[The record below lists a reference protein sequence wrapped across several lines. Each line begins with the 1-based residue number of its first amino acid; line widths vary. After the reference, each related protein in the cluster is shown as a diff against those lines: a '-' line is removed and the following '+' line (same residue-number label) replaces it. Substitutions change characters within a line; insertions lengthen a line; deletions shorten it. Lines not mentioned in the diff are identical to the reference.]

1 MGKCE
6 ILREGI
12 NDQAQFDIETF
23 KNDTI
28 AAVASLIGFPSKSG
42 LKNIHDRIKYATKK
56 IEKIINQKEITS
68 LDKKELN
75 RLKREL
81 KVATKQLPI
90 EERKYDDHNEL
101 FDLLTSQIFSS
112 GEALQ
117 FDMNPMDVVGAWK
130 VYFSKRQYGDVNP
143 VMVSQSPRIAKSIL
157 TTVRDIDDKRNR
169 LMKSGKLSKRE
180 VAMFPPEVI
189 AITADKFG
197 VMMKV
202 IRKGLRLSDNEVSS
216 VEEFANRFRSTL
228 EKFKNNLVDNKAIN
242 KVLNLNNASAW
253 GISGF
258 RTRTDAPFPGA
269 DVVIVGE
276 GMHKGVDSYKIK
288 YYEEDGSLNNTPVWL
303 RKEYLNANP
312 SDVKKELIAFYLGT
326 FVNETLDGRLRYIT
340 RGTVPPALDQSV
352 SPPIVSGERT
362 TYEEKYGKRV
372 SNLLATMAEDYEY
385 GKSEDEAR
393 MTPNVHFVRGK
404 DKKTVYKYAL
414 FKTVDEGGRE
424 SYEAILLSKEPY
436 KNEDPTKRENLIDN
450 GYPPTEW
457 DNVPIDEGWYRAEN
471 EQYYGRLRNP
481 TTRELIPNSHKKAW
495 NQFQRVEN
503 QPPREIIEELT
514 IGETKTEIGYGS
526 FWDTIREMR
535 STYSAV
541 GDEVQSFND
550 INNQRSLEVRDRL
563 VKRMTQKGMEPA
575 EIKNAL
581 DKLFGVGGMR
591 SKVFYTPSTT
601 FEDGV
606 EKIDEAGTGSV
617 TTPTSYFMLK
627 GDNYFPHVF
636 KVEDLNTMI
645 NNAIGRVKEE
655 IAESGFDKE
664 SDEYKRLAEGLEHLN
679 DMRDRQNGSLTDDDV
694 AAISRMVEAN
704 SNVHMKHISA
714 WTDASYMRTDA
725 DVHGDYLK
733 RIFGALHKNDLMAD
747 TVEAVD
753 KLMQMEKKLV
763 PEGAM
768 DYLINRVKM
777 SVGDSDTRATTFF
790 GRETGYDSMAN
801 RLNKLPAFVRG
812 GTKFT
817 AESAEK
823 LTKWINSF
831 PSMRFLGSGSA
842 AGNLTQ
848 IMNEIIAVGWGTF
861 LEASKEL
868 NGEFSKNKWKSIV
881 NGTGVLNILSMF
893 NDIML
898 QGGDVEWNDFAMFPG
913 TLIPS
918 RNMGDLVRLLAKG
931 RDNFILNG
939 NKDIDDFLMNLEA
952 RSRGKMKES
961 VRELQK
967 LESQRKEILARK
979 RGEYWDAFAIE
990 EKDNSDAVVMKRFKK
1005 LIGEISD
1012 QKIRQMVTWKLSWH
1026 WDPLKKIFTFT
1037 GTEENLRATTAVMA
1051 LLDAEKRGILGGDI
1065 DVTGSKGDYSIF
1077 KTDKA
1082 RKIARDA
1089 VYNTQFGMTPQYM
1102 GEGFNGFGRAV
1113 FQYKTYAVQQME
1125 HDFSVMRKF
1134 TRGSVSSVDTVIR
1147 INAAIKDAI
1156 TRVAQGRS
1164 YNPADPYIDHEA
1176 AAAARLI
1183 FSRFS
1188 ASVVASLIGVVAP
1201 LSWMMRKFGHQ
1212 SFSMVRSFENP
1223 AMGIATRMIVW
1234 GSIIAMGADDDDS
1247 DDALSELMEDF
1258 SFLFL
1263 PVIIG
1268 MVGRDIID
1276 SIDYLGED

>member
-1 MGKCE
+1 MGKCD
-6 ILREGI
+6 IVNKGI
-12 NDQAQFDIETF
+12 DNQAQFDIETF
-23 KNDTI
+23 RNDTV
-28 AAVASLIGFPSKSG
+28 AAVANLIGFPSKSG
-42 LKNIHDRIKYATKK
+42 LKNAAA
-56 IEKIINQKEITS
+56 
-68 LDKKELN
+68 
-75 RLKREL
+75 RLQNAKTRSEQRRA
-81 KVATKQLPI
+81 KKQLLL

-112 GEALQ
+112 GEAIQ
-117 FDMNPMDVVGAWK
+117 FDMNPMDVVDAWK
-130 VYFSKRQYGDVNP
+130 VYLSKRQYGDVNP
-143 VMVSQSPRIAKSIL
+143 VMISQSPRIAKSIL
-157 TTVRDIDDKRNR
+157 TTVRDIDGKRNR
-169 LMKSGKLSKRE
+169 LMKSKKLSKRE

-202 IRKGLRLSDNEVSS
+202 IRKGLRLSDNSVSS

-228 EKFKNNLVDNKAIN
+228 EKFKNNLTDNKAIN

-258 RTRTDAPFPGA
+258 STRIDAPVPGER
-269 DVVIVGE
+269 VVIVGE
-276 GMHKGVDSYKIK
+276 GMHNGVKSYKVK
-288 YYEEDGSLNNTPVWL
+288 YHDENGDLNDSVVWL
-303 RKEYLNANP
+303 NQEDLNANP

-340 RGTVPPALDQSV
+340 RGTVPP
-352 SPPIVSGERT
+352 IVYEERAGGEPVITGERAE
-362 TYEEKYGKRV
+362 YDEKYGKRV

-385 GKSEDEAR
+385 GQSEDEAR

-414 FKTVDEGGRE
+414 FKTVGEGGRE
-424 SYEAILLSKEPY
+424 SYEAILISKEPY
-436 KNEDPTKRENLIDN
+436 KNEDPTKRQNLIDE
-450 GYPPTEW
+450 GYKPSEW

-471 EQYYGRLRNP
+471 EQYYGRLRNLS
-481 TTRELIPNSHKKAW
+481 TRELIPNSHKKAW
-495 NQFQRVEN
+495 NKFQRIEN
-503 QPPREIIEELT
+503 QPPIEIIEELT
-514 IGETKTEIGYGS
+514 RGEAPTETGYGS

-541 GDEVQSFND
+541 GEEVQSFND
-550 INNQRSLEVRDRL
+550 VNNQRSLEVRDKL
-563 VKRMTQKGMEPA
+563 VKRMAQKGMEPD
-575 EIKNAL
+575 EIK
-581 DKLFGVGGMR
+581 DVMDRLFGVGGMR
-591 SKVFYTPSTT
+591 SKVFYNPPVTT
-601 FEDGV
+601 EEG
-606 EKIDEAGTGSV
+606 EAIEGSGSV
-617 TTPTSYFMLK
+617 ITPTSYFMLK
-627 GDNYFPHVF
+627 ADNYFPHVF
-636 KVEDLNTMI
+636 KGKDLRTMI
-645 NNAIGRVKEE
+645 NNAIDRVEEE
-655 IAESGFDKE
+655 IAESGFDE
-664 SDEYKRLAEGLEHLN
+664 DSDEYKRLEEGLEHLN
-679 DMRDRQNGSLTDDDV
+679 DMRNRQNGDLTDDDV
-694 AAISRMVEAN
+694 EAITRMVEAN

-763 PEGAM
+763 PEGSI
-768 DYLINRVKM
+768 DYLVNRVKM

-861 LEASKEL
+861 LEASKLL
-868 NGEFSKNKWKSIV
+868 NGEFSKTKWNSVV

-898 QGGDVEWNDFAMFPG
+898 QGGDVEWNDFAMIPG

-918 RNMGDLVRLLAKG
+918 RNMSDLVRLLSKG
-931 RDNFILNG
+931 RDSFILNG
-939 NKDIDDFLMNLEA
+939 NKDIDKFLMALEA
-952 RSRGKMKES
+952 RSRGVIKEN
-961 VRELQK
+961 VQELRELNK
-967 LESQRKEILARK
+967 ERKEILARK
-979 RGEYWDAFAIE
+979 RGEYWDAFATE
-990 EKDNSDAVVMKRFKK
+990 EKDNNDAVVMKRFKK
-1005 LIGEISD
+1005 LIGDISD

-1026 WDPLKKIFTFT
+1026 WEPFKKVFTFT
-1037 GTEENLRATTAVMA
+1037 GTEENLRSITAVMA
-1051 LLDAEKRGILGGDI
+1051 LLNAEKTGQLGGDV
-1065 DVTGSKGDYSIF
+1065 DVTGSKGDLSIF
-1077 KTDKA
+1077 KSDRA
-1082 RKIARDA
+1082 RRIARDA

-1102 GEGFNGFGRAV
+1102 GEGFNGFGRAM

-1147 INAAIKDAI
+1147 INTAIKDAI
-1156 TRVAQGRS
+1156 VRASKGRT
-1164 YNPADPYIDHEA
+1164 YNPADPHIDHEA

-1183 FSRFS
+1183 FSRFT
-1188 ASVVASLIGVVAP
+1188 ASVVASMIGVVP
-1201 LSWMMRKFGHQ
+1201 LMSWMMRKFGHQ
-1212 SFSMVRSFENP
+1212 SFSLVRSFENP
-1223 AMGIATRMIVW
+1223 AMGMATRLVVW
-1234 GSIIAMGADDDDS
+1234 SSLIAMGADDDDS
-1247 DDALSELMEDF
+1247 DNALSELMEDF

-1263 PVIIG
+1263 PVFIG
-1268 MVGRDIID
+1268 MIGRDIIETV
-1276 SIDYLGED
+1276 DYLGD

>member
-1 MGKCE
+1 MAKCD
-6 ILREGI
+6 IVNKGI
-12 NDQAQFDIETF
+12 DNQAQFDIETF
-23 KNDTI
+23 RNDTV

-42 LKNIHDRIKYATKK
+42 LKNAAA
-56 IEKIINQKEITS
+56 
-68 LDKKELN
+68 
-75 RLKREL
+75 RLQNAKTRSEQRRA
-81 KVATKQLPI
+81 KKQLLL

-117 FDMNPMDVVGAWK
+117 FDMNPMDVVDAWK
-130 VYFSKRQYGDVNP
+130 VYFSKRQYGDLNP
-143 VMVSQSPRIAKSIL
+143 IVVSQSPRLVKSIL
-157 TTVRDIDDKRNR
+157 TRVQKINNKRDR
-169 LMKSGKLSKRE
+169 LMESGKLSKRE

-189 AITADKFG
+189 SITADKFG
-197 VMMKV
+197 IMMKV

-216 VEEFANRFRSTL
+216 VEEFANRFRSSL
-228 EKFKNNLVDNKAIN
+228 EKFKNNLTDNPAIN
-242 KVLNLNNASAW
+242 KVLNLNDASAW

-258 RTRTDAPFPGA
+258 STRIDAPIPGES
-269 DVVIVGE
+269 VVIVGE
-276 GMHKGVDSYKIK
+276 GMHKGVKSYKVK
-288 YYEEDGSLNNTPVWL
+288 YHDEDGDLNDTVVWL
-303 RKEYLNANP
+303 NQEDLNANP

-340 RGTVPPALDQSV
+340 RGTVPP
-352 SPPIVSGERT
+352 IVYEERAGGEPVITGERAE
-362 TYEEKYGKRV
+362 YDEKYGKRV

-385 GKSEDEAR
+385 GQSEDEAR

-414 FKTVDEGGRE
+414 FKTVGEGGRE

-436 KNEDPTKRENLIDN
+436 KNEDPTKRQNLIDE
-450 GYPPTEW
+450 GYKPSEW
-457 DNVPIDEGWYRAEN
+457 DNIPIDEGWYRAEN

-495 NQFQRVEN
+495 NKFQRIEN

-514 IGETKTEIGYGS
+514 RGEAPTETGYGN

-535 STYSAV
+535 DTYSAV
-541 GDEVQSFND
+541 GEEVQSFND
-550 INNQRSLEVRDRL
+550 VNNQRSLEVRDKL
-563 VKRMTQKGMEPA
+563 VKRMSQKGMEPD
-575 EIKNAL
+575 EIK
-581 DKLFGVGGMR
+581 DVMERLFGVGGMR
-591 SKVFYTPSTT
+591 SKVFYTPSST

-606 EKIDEAGTGSV
+606 EKIDETGTGSV

-627 GDNYFPHVF
+627 ADNYFPHVF
-636 KVEDLNTMI
+636 KVKDLNIMI
-645 NNAIGRVKEE
+645 NNAIDRVEEE
-655 IAESGFDKE
+655 IAESGFDE
-664 SDEYKRLAEGLEHLN
+664 DSDEYKRLEEGLQHLK
-679 DMRDRQNGSLTDDDV
+679 DMRARQNGALTDDDV

-714 WTDASYMRTDA
+714 WTDASFMRTDA

-763 PEGAM
+763 PEGSI
-768 DYLINRVKM
+768 DYLVNRIKM

-861 LEASKEL
+861 LEASKLL
-868 NGEFSKNKWKSIV
+868 NGEFSKTKWNSVV

-898 QGGDVEWNDFAMFPG
+898 QGGDVEWNDFAMIPG

-918 RNMGDLVRLLAKG
+918 RNMADLVRILGKG
-931 RDNFILNG
+931 RDSFILNG
-939 NKDIDDFLMNLEA
+939 NKDIDRFLMALEA
-952 RSRGKMKES
+952 RSRGVMKDNVQEL
-961 VRELQK
+961 RELNK
-967 LESQRKEILARK
+967 ERKEILARK
-979 RGEYWDAFAIE
+979 RGEYWDAFAVE
-990 EKDNSDAVVMKRFKK
+990 EKDNKDAIIMQRFKK

-1026 WDPLKKIFTFT
+1026 WEPFKKVFTFT
-1037 GTEENLRATTAVMA
+1037 GTEENLRSLTAVMA
-1051 LLDAEKRGILGGDI
+1051 LLHAEKTGQLGGDI
-1065 DVTGSKGDYSIF
+1065 DVNGSKGDLSIF
-1077 KTDKA
+1077 KTDRA
-1082 RKIARDA
+1082 RRIARDA

-1134 TRGSVSSVDTVIR
+1134 TRGGVSSVDTVIR

-1156 TRVAQGRS
+1156 IRSAKGRS
-1164 YNPADPYIDHEA
+1164 YNPADPSLDHEA
-1176 AAAARLI
+1176 IAASRLI

-1188 ASVVASLIGVVAP
+1188 ASVVASMIGVVP
-1201 LSWMMRKFGHQ
+1201 LMSWMLRKFGHQ
-1212 SFSMVRSFENP
+1212 SFSLVRSFENP
-1223 AMGIATRMIVW
+1223 AMGMATRLVVW
-1234 GSIIAMGADDDDS
+1234 SSLIAMGADDDDS

-1263 PVIIG
+1263 PVFIG
-1268 MVGRDIID
+1268 MIGRDIMD
-1276 SIDYLGED
+1276 TVDYLGD

>member
-1 MGKCE
+1 MGKCD
-6 ILREGI
+6 IVNKGI
-12 NDQAQFDIETF
+12 DNQAQFDIETF
-23 KNDTI
+23 RNDTV
-28 AAVASLIGFPSKSG
+28 AAVANLIGFPSKSG
-42 LKNIHDRIKYATKK
+42 LKNAAA
-56 IEKIINQKEITS
+56 
-68 LDKKELN
+68 
-75 RLKREL
+75 RLQNAKTRSEQRRA
-81 KVATKQLPI
+81 KKQLLL

-112 GEALQ
+112 GEAIQ
-117 FDMNPMDVVGAWK
+117 FDMNPMDVVDAWK
-130 VYFSKRQYGDVNP
+130 VYLSKRQYGDVNP
-143 VMVSQSPRIAKSIL
+143 VMISQSPRIAKSIL
-157 TTVRDIDDKRNR
+157 TTVRDIDGKRNR
-169 LMKSGKLSKRE
+169 LMKSKKLSKRE

-202 IRKGLRLSDNEVSS
+202 IRKGLRLSDNSVSS

-228 EKFKNNLVDNKAIN
+228 EKFKNNLTDNKAIN

-258 RTRTDAPFPGA
+258 STRIDAPVPGER
-269 DVVIVGE
+269 VVIVGE
-276 GMHKGVDSYKIK
+276 GMHNGVKSYKVK
-288 YYEEDGSLNNTPVWL
+288 YHDENGDLNDSVVWL
-303 RKEYLNANP
+303 NQEDLNANP

-340 RGTVPPALDQSV
+340 RGTVPP
-352 SPPIVSGERT
+352 IVYEKRAGGEPVITGERAE
-362 TYEEKYGKRV
+362 YDEKYGKRV

-385 GKSEDEAR
+385 GQSEDEAR

-414 FKTVDEGGRE
+414 FKTVGEGGRE
-424 SYEAILLSKEPY
+424 SYEAILISKEPY
-436 KNEDPTKRENLIDN
+436 KNEDPTKRQNLIDE
-450 GYPPTEW
+450 GYKPSEW

-471 EQYYGRLRNP
+471 EQYYGRLRNLS
-481 TTRELIPNSHKKAW
+481 TRELIPNSHKKAW
-495 NQFQRVEN
+495 NKFQRIEN
-503 QPPREIIEELT
+503 QPPIEIIEEIT
-514 IGETKTEIGYGS
+514 RGEAPTETGYGS

-541 GDEVQSFND
+541 GEEVQSFND
-550 INNQRSLEVRDRL
+550 VNNQRSLEVRDKL
-563 VKRMTQKGMEPA
+563 VKRMAQKGMEPD
-575 EIKNAL
+575 EIK
-581 DKLFGVGGMR
+581 DVMDRLFGVGGMR
-591 SKVFYTPSTT
+591 SKVFYNPPVTT
-601 FEDGV
+601 EEG
-606 EKIDEAGTGSV
+606 EAIEGSGSV
-617 TTPTSYFMLK
+617 ITPTSYFMLK
-627 GDNYFPHVF
+627 ADNYFPHVF
-636 KVEDLNTMI
+636 KGKDLRTMI
-645 NNAIGRVKEE
+645 NNAIDRVEEE
-655 IAESGFDKE
+655 IAESGFDE
-664 SDEYKRLAEGLEHLN
+664 DSDEYKRLEEGLEHLN
-679 DMRDRQNGSLTDDDV
+679 DMRNRQNGDLTDDDV
-694 AAISRMVEAN
+694 EAITRMVEAN

-763 PEGAM
+763 PEGSI
-768 DYLINRVKM
+768 DYLVNRVKM

-861 LEASKEL
+861 LEASKLL
-868 NGEFSKNKWKSIV
+868 NGEFSKTKWNSVV

-898 QGGDVEWNDFAMFPG
+898 QGGDVEWNDFAMIPG

-918 RNMGDLVRLLAKG
+918 RNMSDLVRLLSKG
-931 RDNFILNG
+931 RDSFILNG
-939 NKDIDDFLMNLEA
+939 NKDIDKFLMALEA
-952 RSRGKMKES
+952 RSRGVIKEN
-961 VRELQK
+961 VQELRELNK
-967 LESQRKEILARK
+967 ERKEILARK
-979 RGEYWDAFAIE
+979 RGEYWDAFATE
-990 EKDNSDAVVMKRFKK
+990 EKDNNDAVVMKRFKK
-1005 LIGEISD
+1005 LIGDISD

-1026 WDPLKKIFTFT
+1026 WEPFKKVFTFT
-1037 GTEENLRATTAVMA
+1037 GTEENLRSITAVMA
-1051 LLDAEKRGILGGDI
+1051 LLHAEKTGQLGGDV
-1065 DVTGSKGDYSIF
+1065 DVTGSKGDLSIF
-1077 KTDKA
+1077 KSDRA
-1082 RKIARDA
+1082 RRIARDA

-1147 INAAIKDAI
+1147 INTAIKDAI
-1156 TRVAQGRS
+1156 VRASKGRT
-1164 YNPADPYIDHEA
+1164 YNPADPHIDHEA

-1183 FSRFS
+1183 FSRFT
-1188 ASVVASLIGVVAP
+1188 ASVVASMIGVVP
-1201 LSWMMRKFGHQ
+1201 LMSWMMRKFGHQ
-1212 SFSMVRSFENP
+1212 SFSLVRSFENP
-1223 AMGIATRMIVW
+1223 AMGMATRLVVW
-1234 GSIIAMGADDDDS
+1234 SSLIAMGADDDDS
-1247 DDALSELMEDF
+1247 DNALSELMEDF

-1263 PVIIG
+1263 PVFIG
-1268 MVGRDIID
+1268 MIGRDIFD
-1276 SIDYLGED
+1276 TVDYLGD